1 LKTKLRVREIQKEK
15 GIELPDNAV
24 PIKLEHIIEPNGLV
38 NPGPSEKYLLYYL
51 EKER

>member
-38 NPGPSEKYLLYYL
+38 NSGPSEKFLLYYL